1 MILCMLLSHLHF
13 YDIDD
18 NVDLNL
24 DISISLY
31 NKGCFLDDHIDGKS
45 PVKNY
50 ASMLVYLNKDWNE
63 EWGGDLELWDKNKE
77 NCITKISPI
86 ANRCVIFNT
95 TGFAW
100 HGHPLPLNC
109 PSNIT
114 KSLALY
120 YYNVDNSIIDAHST
134 IF

>member
-1 MILCMLLSHLHF
+1 MARK
-13 YDIDD
+13 
-18 NVDLNL
+18 LNL
-24 DISISLY
+24 L
-31 NKGCFLDDHIDGKS
+31 L
-45 PVKNY
+45 
-50 ASMLVYLNKDWNE
+50 YLNKDWNE

-114 KSLALY
+114 RKSLALY